1 MEYLEKGSLEN
12 MSRQPKR
19 MKSWIPVLVVII
31 GILLNV
37 IDQYCSLS
45 FKFSWITVN
54 AMKTLFLPIVYL
66 VYCHLKCNDLRLVR
80 SFYIICWIALGLM
93 ILEDIFSL
101 LCMNLGG
108 VWLSLISS
116 LLFEVTGA
124 GRLVSSIYVC
134 IKCSSYLWA
143 YARLG
148 SSFCIVVSYVLC
160 LIGFTGEKHRIQ
172 KMETGQIKNQNR
184 DAWIPILLC
193 LIGFLFNVIIQSL
206 FYFLNDIPDPLEWKV
221 INIFGL
227 RFMAGALL
235 IPTVYYLCR
244 RLNCINVK
252 LINVM
257 IILCSIVLGYQ
268 VVYSLVPGFTLFP
281 ALEYMDL
288 PRMLYTL
295 IMNIVFHTKGNNY
308 LSLGYARSIC
318 FAAAEVISLSGFVKM
333 KRKAVKGMLKR
344 C

>member
-1 MEYLEKGSLEN
+1 
-12 MSRQPKR
+12 
-19 MKSWIPVLVVII
+19 
-31 GILLNV
+31 
-37 IDQYCSLS
+37 
-45 FKFSWITVN
+45 
-54 AMKTLFLPIVYL
+54 
-66 VYCHLKCNDLRLVR
+66 
-80 SFYIICWIALGLM
+80 M

-108 VWLSLISS
+108 VWLSFINYVLSA
-116 LLFEVTGA
+116 LTGT
-124 GRLVSSIYVC
+124 GGLVRSIYMHIIDTSHSWDYVG
-134 IKCSSYLWA
+134 LGA
-143 YARLG
+143 Y
-148 SSFCIVVSYVLC
+148 FCLEVSYVLC
-160 LIGFTGEKHRIQ
+160 LIGFTEEKHRIQ

-193 LIGFLFNVIIQSL
+193 LIGFLFNAIIYSL
-206 FYFLNDIPDPLEWKV
+206 FYFLNDIPDQQLVRKV
-221 INIFGL
+221 FDIFGL
-227 RFMAGALL
+227 DFMAGALL
-235 IPTVYYLCR
+235 IPVVYYLCR

-295 IMNIVFHTKGNNY
+295 IMNIVFRTKGNNY
-308 LSLGYARSIC
+308 LSLGYAKSIC

>member
-37 IDQYCSLS
+37 IQ
-45 FKFSWITVN
+45 SWYIQGISDIYYYSQITVN
-54 AMKTLFLPIVYL
+54 AMRTLFLPIVYL

-80 SFYIICWIALGLM
+80 SFYIICWIALGLI
-93 ILEDIFSL
+93 ILEDIFSF
-101 LCMNLGG
+101 LCKYLGG
-108 VWLSLISS
+108 VWM
-116 LLFEVTGA
+116 LLFALTGTD
-124 GRLVSSIYVC
+124 GLVKSIYFF
-134 IKCSSYLWA
+134 IKSTSHLSA
-143 YARLG
+143 YVSLG
-148 SSFCIVVSYVLC
+148 SSFCLVVSYVLC

-184 DAWIPILLC
+184 AAWIPILLC
-193 LIGFLFNVIIQSL
+193 LIGFLFNVIIYSL
-206 FYFLNDIPDPLEWKV
+206 FYFLDDIPDTLEQKV

-235 IPTVYYLCR
+235 IPVVYYLCR

-295 IMNIVFHTKGNNY
+295 IMNIVFRTKGNNY
-308 LSLGYARSIC
+308 LLLGYARNIC